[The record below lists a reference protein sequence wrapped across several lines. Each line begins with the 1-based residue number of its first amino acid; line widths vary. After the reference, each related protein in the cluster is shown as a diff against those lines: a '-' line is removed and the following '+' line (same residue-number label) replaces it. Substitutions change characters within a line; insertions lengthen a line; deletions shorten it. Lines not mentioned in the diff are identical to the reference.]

1 MYVSFQERVD
11 SGIEQEGSNLSGVS
25 GRCCWDELPQNGC
38 NLNEENKEN
47 QLRVEERRCSLERPH
62 ISDLGK
68 ITTTICVIIFRVF
81 FPSPPQFVQNTVNC
95 GVQVD
100 NF

>member
-68 ITTTICVIIFRVF
+68 ITTTICVIIFIF
-81 FPSPPQFVQNTVNC
+81 FFFHPHPSLYKIL
-95 GVQVD
+95 
-100 NF
+100 